1 MSLANDDACEKMISR
16 PRPRQRNGGDTGVHR
31 TQHSIQGN
39 DGFFRSGGSFRSCL
53 RRMGQKNCNDRLL
66 PFIFSISG
74 GDGSDGALLTDLL
87 TILHDC
93 GRAAYLKKMDKH
105 YPLHILARIAW
116 VLALDSAKSGS
127 NY

>member
-1 MSLANDDACEKMISR
+1 
-16 PRPRQRNGGDTGVHR
+16 
-31 TQHSIQGN
+31 
-39 DGFFRSGGSFRSCL
+39 
-53 RRMGQKNCNDRLL
+53 MGQKNCNDRLL

-105 YPLHILARIAW
+105 YPLHILDRIAW